1 MAVFNEA
8 VSTIFVDGYL
18 SVSSVGN
25 NCCIPYTVYVLCY
38 FYDTKDLFRP
48 VDVLFCDGGKI
59 FLVAPLRY
67 FQKTSLAIKVL
78 KSVPVCPFE
87 NMVTLYNCNPENVVF

>member
-1 MAVFNEA
+1 MLFGDEFFSVNTLTAMSTNIVDMAVFNEA

-18 SVSSVGN
+18 SVSSAGN

-38 FYDTKDLFRP
+38 FYGTKDLFRP

-59 FLVAPLRY
+59 FLVAPLR
-67 FQKTSLAIKVL
+67 F
-78 KSVPVCPFE
+78 F
-87 NMVTLYNCNPENVVF
+87 